1 MTTEIRRNDG
11 NLTVVLSGR
20 LDSTTSGELEEILK
34 KELDGEVSSL
44 TVDLE
49 RVDFISSKG
58 LRVLVGAYQ
67 TLNGKEMTLS
77 GANSSIKELLRMSG
91 LLKIFTVL

>member
-49 RVDFISSKG
+49 RIDFISSKG